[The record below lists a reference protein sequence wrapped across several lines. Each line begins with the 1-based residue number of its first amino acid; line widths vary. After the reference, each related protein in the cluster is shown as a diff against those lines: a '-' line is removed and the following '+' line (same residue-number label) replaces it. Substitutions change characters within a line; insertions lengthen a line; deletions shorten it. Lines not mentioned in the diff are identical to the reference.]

1 MNSEKIIQTLDH
13 AILHPTTTD
22 KDLIREI
29 NKLDEYPIASFCV
42 PPCQVKL
49 AAQESKK
56 TPICTVIGFP
66 HGNTSTQT
74 KAAESIQAIQD
85 GAQELDMVLNIG
97 KALSEDWR
105 TVSNEIETISEISQ
119 KNQKILKVIFETDFL
134 NGKEIYLRN
143 LCKICSDLGVDFI
156 KTSTGFGYTKQKSG
170 DYNYIGAT
178 EETIKRMI
186 QYSSSAMKI
195 KASGGIRTAKDAATF
210 IQLGCSRIGTGSSL
224 KIIGELMGTKQRV
237 ELETNY

>member
-1 MNSEKIIQTLDH
+1 M
-13 AILHPTTTD
+13 
-22 KDLIREI
+22 
-29 NKLDEYPIASFCV
+29 
-42 PPCQVKL
+42 
-49 AAQESKK
+49 
-56 TPICTVIGFP
+56 
-66 HGNTSTQT
+66 
-74 KAAESIQAIQD
+74 
-85 GAQELDMVLNIG
+85 
-97 KALSEDWR
+97 
-105 TVSNEIETISEISQ
+105 
-119 KNQKILKVIFETDFL
+119 
-134 NGKEIYLRN
+134 RN

-186 QYSSSAMKI
+186 QYSSSEMKI
-195 KASGGIRTAKDAATF
+195 KASGGIRTAKDAETF